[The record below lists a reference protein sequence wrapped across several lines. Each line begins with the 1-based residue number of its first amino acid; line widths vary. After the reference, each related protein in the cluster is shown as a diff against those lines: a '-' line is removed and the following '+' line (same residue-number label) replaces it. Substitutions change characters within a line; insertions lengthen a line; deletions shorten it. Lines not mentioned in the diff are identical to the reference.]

1 MRKEVGPGAGASGP
15 TDDDR
20 IYGSVRIRI
29 AVAGCKAEGAGA
41 GESFPFLRP
50 LGTYWSYWPLRDG
63 PNPKTEVDVLLATHG
78 WWPWL
83 LTLFI
88 LILIACGVI
97 AYFVKRRRAAA

>member
-1 MRKEVGPGAGASGP
+1 VMGLTQK
-15 TDDDR
+15 TD
-20 IYGSVRIRI
+20 
-29 AVAGCKAEGAGA
+29 
-41 GESFPFLRP
+41 
-50 LGTYWSYWPLRDG
+50 
-63 PNPKTEVDVLLATHG
+63 VDVLLATHG